1 MVKMCTPLLGVARI
15 GEIFEVRN
23 GQEAFDEV
31 KQKEHRYVLGG
42 TRHFDMIMLDL
53 DMPIMNGLEAS
64 VNIKRFYQTTNEQLL
79 KNFGQSKKDIDWFYD
94 LLEVFEGY

>member
-1 MVKMCTPLLGVARI
+1 MVKICTPLRSIARI

-31 KQKEHRYVLGG
+31 CRKEHQYTLGG

-53 DMPIMNGLEAS
+53 EMPIVNGFEAS
-64 VNIKRFYQTTNEQLL
+64 KNIKRFY
-79 KNFGQSKKDIDWFYD
+79 
-94 LLEVFEGY
+94 